1 MGKTSVIHSNVS
13 TKACT
18 GSQAR
23 PPRSRIAVLSLL
35 IVIVAAPAFA
45 QDLPRV
51 ERRGTLD
58 LSLWA
63 AGETGEENTNS
74 FSESQIWSAG
84 VFAGWVV
91 TGQHLGGWRR
101 GSLEYAFDFM
111 PVFETY
117 GNQRIHGLGFDPVIL
132 RWNSALHTSHIS
144 PYIDL
149 SGGAVSTSANLP
161 PGNTSSFNFLAKGGG
176 GIYWRTRSRQAFD
189 MGLRWSHIS
198 NANLGV
204 INTEFNGVQLSLA
217 YHWYK

>member
-1 MGKTSVIHSNVS
+1 MRTLSVASP
-13 TKACT
+13 KACRRPRT
-18 GSQAR
+18 RPLRIPIEILCLLFLLLSCRAFPQELPVEHKGS
-23 PPRSRIAVLSLL
+23 
-35 IVIVAAPAFA
+35 
-45 QDLPRV
+45 
-51 ERRGTLD
+51 LD
-58 LSLWA
+58 LALWA

-84 VFAGWVV
+84 GFAGWVI

-117 GNQRIHGLGFDPVIL
+117 GNQRIHGIGFDPVIL
-132 RWNSALHTSHIS
+132 RWNSALHTSRVS
-144 PYIDL
+144 PYIEL
-149 SGGAVSTSANLP
+149 SGGAVSTSSNLP
-161 PGNTSSFNFLAKGGG
+161 PGNTSSFNFMAKGGG
-176 GIYWRTRSRQAFD
+176 GIYLRTRNHQAFD

-217 YHWYK
+217 YHWYKSH